1 MPPALGWVHLAPDL
15 VLCRAGGR
23 CAGAKCEFLMGKR
36 VYLHPNRQIA
46 ALILIDRVFLL
57 TQGRQRESIK
67 KGFLS
72 ALGNGLTVKLY
83 TSALLSSKKVI

>member
-1 MPPALGWVHLAPDL
+1 
-15 VLCRAGGR
+15 
-23 CAGAKCEFLMGKR
+23 MGKR
-36 VYLHPNRQIA
+36 VYLHPSRQIA

-83 TSALLSSKKVI
+83 TSALLSSKSHLRLCQPLCCCSLMPVGEIEAQSHGDGGPK